1 MRGLKDKR
9 VLITGGAS
17 GIGAATAARFLEE
30 GSRVCVLD
38 RDAAACKHIKH
49 ELAALGEAGISEAGV
64 FSAIIADVTDLM
76 QVEAAFA
83 EAIRLMD
90 GVDVLINNAGISI
103 RHKFL
108 DITPEEWDRVIAV
121 NLTGMFYVAQT
132 AARHMWERFSGEASS
147 ANAGSTKA
155 SSAQASSTQASSTQ
169 ASSAKPSSGV
179 ILQTASTNGVMGYPY
194 YADYNATKAG
204 VIELTR
210 SMALELAPRVRVCAV
225 APGYVLTPMQRA
237 EYSDAMLEEVN
248 RKIPLG
254 RHATPEEIAGLFA
267 YLASDDAAFAT
278 GQVFT
283 MDGGETAGGLASR

>member
-1 MRGLKDKR
+1 MRGLNGKR

-17 GIGAATAARFLEE
+17 GIGAATAKRFLEE

-38 RDAAACKHIKH
+38 RDAVACARIKH
-49 ELAALGEAGISEAGV
+49 ELPALGE
-64 FSAIIADVTDLM
+64 AIIADVTDLM

-90 GVDVLINNAGISI
+90 GVDVVVNNAGISI

-108 DITPEEWDRVIAV
+108 DITPEEWERVIAV

-132 AARHMWERFSGEASS
+132 AARHMWENFSSERS
-147 ANAGSTKA
+147 A
-155 SSAQASSTQASSTQ
+155 
-169 ASSAKPSSGV
+169 GV

-237 EYSDAMLEEVN
+237 EYTDAMLAEVN
-248 RKIPLG
+248 GKIPLG

>member
-1 MRGLKDKR
+1 MRGLNGKR

-38 RDAAACKHIKH
+38 RDERACARVKH
-49 ELAALGEAGISEAGV
+49 ELPSLGE
-64 FSAIIADVTDLM
+64 AIIADVTDLM

-108 DITPEEWDRVIAV
+108 DITPEEWERVLAV
-121 NLTGMFYVAQT
+121 NLTGVFYVAQT
-132 AARHMWERFSGEASS
+132 AARHMWERYSVEAG
-147 ANAGSTKA
+147 A
-155 SSAQASSTQASSTQ
+155 
-169 ASSAKPSSGV
+169 GV
-179 ILQTASTNGVMGYPY
+179 ILQTASTNGVMGYPF

-225 APGYVLTPMQRA
+225 APGYVMTPMQRA
-237 EYSDAMLEEVN
+237 EYSDAMLAEVN
-248 RKIPLG
+248 AKIPMG
-254 RHATPEEIAGLFA
+254 RHAAPEEIAGLFA

-283 MDGGETAGGLASR
+283 LDGGETAGGLASR

>member
-30 GSRVCVLD
+30 GSQVCVLD
-38 RDAAACKHIKH
+38 RDANACGEIRRQLPA
-49 ELAALGEAGISEAGV
+49 LAE
-64 FSAIIADVTDLM
+64 AIIADVTDLM

-83 EAIRLMD
+83 NAVRVMD

-103 RHKFL
+103 RHNFL
-108 DITPEEWDRVIAV
+108 DITPEEWDKVIAV
-121 NLTGMFYVAQT
+121 NLTGVFYVAQT
-132 AARHMWERFSGEASS
+132 AARHMSERG
-147 ANAGSTKA
+147 
-155 SSAQASSTQASSTQ
+155 
-169 ASSAKPSSGV
+169 SGV

-204 VIELTR
+204 VIELTK
-210 SMALELAPRVRVCAV
+210 SMALELAPKVRVCAV

-237 EYSDAMLEEVN
+237 EYTDEMLDEVN
-248 RKIPLG
+248 RKIPLR
-254 RHATPEEIAGLFA
+254 RHAKPEEIAALFA
-267 YLASDDAAFAT
+267 YLASDDAAYAT